1 VAEIYG
7 ESPAARID
15 VAGKVLDIFETTDGV
30 VDADWYVEAAQPR
43 VEFKVDRDR
52 AALAG
57 VDAAQVAHALRLAVD
72 GVSPALAHT
81 ALEREPVPVVVR
93 LPRAGRTSTDRLEAI
108 RLAGTNGTL
117 VPLSEVA
124 HLERTTAEP
133 WLYRKN
139 GRPVTYV
146 IGDVA
151 GAEESPVYALMKMSG
166 RVRAIVL
173 PSGAA
178 VEERYVDD
186 GRSGSDAA
194 VVWDGEWQITYQ
206 VFRDLGLAF
215 GAVLILIY
223 FLVVAWF
230 KSFMTPFLIMLPI
243 PLTLVGILPGHVLTG
258 IFFTATSM
266 IGLIALAGIIVRNS
280 ILLVDFIELTRR
292 SGESLR
298 EAVLQ
303 AGAVRFRPIFLTGI
317 TVVAGDLVM
326 LLDPIFQ
333 GLAVALISGIFAST
347 TLTLFVIPLLYYMA
361 NRGKTAAAA
370 AD

>member
-1 VAEIYG
+1 
-7 ESPAARID
+7 
-15 VAGKVLDIFETTDGV
+15 
-30 VDADWYVEAAQPR
+30 
-43 VEFKVDRDR
+43 
-52 AALAG
+52 
-57 VDAAQVAHALRLAVD
+57 
-72 GVSPALAHT
+72 
-81 ALEREPVPVVVR
+81 
-93 LPRAGRTSTDRLEAI
+93 
-108 RLAGTNGTL
+108 
-117 VPLSEVA
+117 
-124 HLERTTAEP
+124 
-133 WLYRKN
+133 
-139 GRPVTYV
+139 
-146 IGDVA
+146 
-151 GAEESPVYALMKMSG
+151 MKMSG

>member
-139 GRPVTYV
+139 GRPVIYV